1 MATILLR
8 LGATGATGVKNTPLT
23 NAEIDTNFSNL
34 NTDIG
39 TRLLSS
45 DYTAADVL
53 TKIKTVDGTGS
64 GLDADVLDG
73 LNAVSGAT
81 GASIVSRNSS
91 GNFAAGTI
99 TAALTGN
106 VTGNLTGNV
115 TGNLTGNVTGNT
127 SGSAGTLANVRTISI
142 TGDGAWSASYDGS
155 ANTTGALTLA
165 NSGVTAGTY
174 TKITVDVKGRATVGT
189 TLSGSDVT
197 TALGYTPWHSGND
210 GSGSGLDAD
219 LLDGNNSATAATGNT
234 IALRDAFGNLTATVF
249 TGVATSARYAD
260 LAEIYT
266 TDKVYPIGTV
276 MVVSQGEDSECTAS
290 EYIGQKAIGVI
301 SENPAYLM
309 NAEAEGQPIALKG
322 RVSVRVYG
330 PIKKG
335 ESLCSGINGAAV
347 SAESTSII
355 DYKRPIA
362 IALKTDLT
370 YEEKLVE
377 CVIL

>member
-1 MATILLR
+1 MASLTLR
-8 LGATGATGVKNTPLT
+8 SIKGSPLT
-23 NAEIDTNFSNL
+23 LSEVDANFTAL
-34 NTDIG
+34 NTELG
-39 TRLLSS
+39 EKVATTS
-45 DYTAADVL
+45 YTAADVL
-53 TKIKTVDGTGS
+53 SKLLTVDGASS
-64 GLDADVLDG
+64 GLDADFVDG
-73 LNAVSGAT
+73 LNPSAT
-81 GASIVSRNSS
+81 NVGNSLVSRNSS

-99 TAALTGN
+99 TATLTGN

-115 TGNLTGNVTGNT
+115 TGNLTGNVTGNV

-142 TGDGAWSASYDGS
+142 TGDGSWSASYDGS
-155 ANTTGALTLA
+155 ANTTGAFTLA
-165 NSGVTAGTY
+165 TSGVVAGTY
-174 TKITVDVKGRATVGT
+174 TKITVDAKGRATVGAL
-189 TLSGSDVT
+189 LSGTDVT
-197 TALGYTPWHSGND
+197 TALGYIPWHAGND
-210 GSGSGLDAD
+210 GTGSGLDAD
-219 LLDGNNSATAATGNT
+219 LLDGNNSATIATANT
-234 IALRDAFGNLTATVF
+234 IALRDAFGDLTANVF
-249 TGVATSARYAD
+249 KGTATSARYAD
-260 LAEIYT
+260 LAEIYS
-266 TDKVYPIGTV
+266 TDKEYPVGTV

-309 NAEAEGQPIALKG
+309 NDEAEGQAVALKG
-322 RVSVRVYG
+322 RVPVRVYG

-335 ESLCSGINGAAV
+335 ESLCAGIDGVAV